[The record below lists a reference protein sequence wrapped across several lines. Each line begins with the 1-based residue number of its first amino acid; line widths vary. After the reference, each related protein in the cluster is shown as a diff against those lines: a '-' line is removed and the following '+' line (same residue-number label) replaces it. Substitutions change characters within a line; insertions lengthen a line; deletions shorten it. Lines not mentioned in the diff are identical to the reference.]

1 MSELVFFITGT
12 STGFG
17 RELTIALNEA
27 GHQVVASA
35 RNIDKIKDLG
45 ELPNVST
52 LQLDIGDKK
61 EIIEKKAQEAIDVY
75 GHVTH
80 LINNAG
86 YSAEGAFE
94 EASDD
99 EARQQFKVNFWGTV
113 NVTNAFLP
121 HFRSRKS
128 GFIATISSI
137 GGIVSF
143 PGIPWYCSSKFALE
157 GLFEALKTEVAHLG
171 IKVLLINPGCFATN
185 FLDPKNIKPPTNR
198 IEDYRPITDAM
209 TKNLRS
215 QHTNQLGDPKKG
227 AVRIIEALTGTG
239 MAKGRELPTRLLLGS
254 DSYQMTVVKGQ
265 NLVDSANEWKDVSVS
280 TDRTDKLFN

>member
-1 MSELVFFITGT
+1 MSDLVFFITGC
-12 STGFG
+12 SQGFG
-17 RELTIALNEA
+17 RELAIVLNEA
-27 GHQVVASA
+27 GHKVIASA

-45 ELPNVST
+45 ELANVST

-61 EIIEKKAQEAIDVY
+61 ENIEKKAQEAIGIHGY
-75 GHVTH
+75 VTH
-80 LINNAG
+80 LVNNAG

-94 EASDD
+94 EVSEN
-99 EARQQFKVNFWGTV
+99 EARLQFEVNVWGTI

-143 PGIPWYCSSKFALE
+143 PGVGWYCSTKFALE

-171 IKVLLINPGCFATN
+171 IKVLLINPGYFATN
-185 FLDPKNIKPPTNR
+185 FLARGTNIQPPKNRIDDYKPV
-198 IEDYRPITDAM
+198 TDVM
-209 TKNLRS
+209 TKNLVE

-227 AVRIIEALTGTG
+227 ALRIIEVLTNTG

-254 DSYQMTVVKGQ
+254 DALQLANAKGE
-265 NLVDSANEWKDVSVS
+265 NLIESANEWRDVSVS
-280 TDRTDKLFN
+280 TDRTN

>member
-1 MSELVFFITGT
+1 MSDLVFFITGT

-27 GHQVVASA
+27 GHKVIASA

-45 ELPNVST
+45 ELANVST

-61 EIIEKKAQEAIDVY
+61 ENIEKKAQEAIGIHGY
-75 GHVTH
+75 VTH
-80 LINNAG
+80 LVNNAG

-94 EASDD
+94 EVSEN
-99 EARQQFKVNFWGTV
+99 EARLQFEVNVWGTI

-128 GFIATISSI
+128 GFIATISSLV
-137 GGIVSF
+137 GIVSF
-143 PGIPWYCSSKFALE
+143 PGLPWYCSTKFALE
-157 GLFEALKTEVAHLG
+157 GLFEALKAEVAHLG
-171 IKVLLINPGCFATN
+171 IKVLLINPGYFATN
-185 FLDPKNIKPPTNR
+185 FLDPNNIKPPTNR
-198 IEDYRPITDAM
+198 IDDYKPITDAM
-209 TKNLRS
+209 TKNLRN

-254 DSYQMTVVKGQ
+254 DSYQLAIGKGQ
-265 NLVDSANEWKDVSVS
+265 NLVDSANEWKDVSIS
-280 TDRTDKLFN
+280 TDRTDK

>member
-1 MSELVFFITGT
+1 MSDLVFFITGC
-12 STGFG
+12 SQGFG
-17 RELTIALNEA
+17 RELAIVLNEA
-27 GHQVVASA
+27 GHKVIASA

-45 ELPNVST
+45 ELANVST

-61 EIIEKKAQEAIDVY
+61 ETIEKKAQEAIGIHGY
-75 GHVTH
+75 VTH
-80 LINNAG
+80 LVNNAG
-86 YSAEGAFE
+86 YALDGTFE
-94 EASDD
+94 EAESE
-99 EARQQFKVNFWGTV
+99 EARLQYEVNVWGTV

-143 PGIPWYCSSKFALE
+143 PGVGWYCSTKFALE

-171 IKVLLINPGCFATN
+171 IKVLLINPGYFATN
-185 FLDPKNIKPPTNR
+185 FLARGTNIQPPKNRIDDYKPV
-198 IEDYRPITDAM
+198 TDVM
-209 TKNLRS
+209 TKNLVE

-227 AVRIIEALTGTG
+227 ALRIIEVLTNTG

-254 DSYQMTVVKGQ
+254 DALQLANAKGE
-265 NLVDSANEWKDVSVS
+265 NLIESANEWRDVSVS
-280 TDRTDKLFN
+280 TDRTN

>member
-1 MSELVFFITGT
+1 MSDLVFFITGT

-17 RELTIALNEA
+17 RELTVALNEA
-27 GHQVVASA
+27 GHKVIASA
-35 RNIDKIKDLG
+35 RNIDKIKVLG

-61 EIIEKKAQEAIDVY
+61 EIIEERAQEAIDAY

-94 EASDD
+94 EVSEN
-99 EARQQFKVNFWGTV
+99 EARQQFEVNFWGTV

-137 GGIVSF
+137 GGIISF
-143 PGIPWYCSSKFALE
+143 PGAGWYCSTKFALE
-157 GLFEALKTEVAHLG
+157 GSFEALKTEVAHLG
-171 IKVLLINPGCFATN
+171 IKVMLINPGYFATN
-185 FLDPKNIKPPTNR
+185 FLARGTNIQPPKNRIDDYKPV
-198 IEDYRPITDAM
+198 TDVM
-209 TKNLRS
+209 TKNLVE

-227 AVRIIEALTGTG
+227 ALRIIEVLTNTG

-254 DSYQMTVVKGQ
+254 DALQLANAKGE
-265 NLVDSANEWKDVSVS
+265 NLIESANEWRDVSVS
-280 TDRTDKLFN
+280 TDRTN

>member
-1 MSELVFFITGT
+1 MSDLVFFITGC
-12 STGFG
+12 SQGFG
-17 RELTIALNEA
+17 RELAIVLNEA
-27 GHQVVASA
+27 GHKVIASA

-45 ELPNVST
+45 ELANVST

-61 EIIEKKAQEAIDVY
+61 ENIEKKVQEAIGIHGY
-75 GHVTH
+75 VTH
-80 LINNAG
+80 LVNNAG

-94 EASDD
+94 EVSEN
-99 EARQQFKVNFWGTV
+99 EARLQFEVNVWGTI

-143 PGIPWYCSSKFALE
+143 PGVGWYCSTKFALE

-171 IKVLLINPGCFATN
+171 IKVLLINPGYFATN
-185 FLDPKNIKPPTNR
+185 FLARGTNIQPPKNRIDDYKPV
-198 IEDYRPITDAM
+198 TDVM
-209 TKNLRS
+209 TKNLVE

-227 AVRIIEALTGTG
+227 ALRIIEVLTNTG

-254 DSYQMTVVKGQ
+254 DALQLANAKGE
-265 NLVDSANEWKDVSVS
+265 NLIESANEWRDVSVS
-280 TDRTDKLFN
+280 TDRTN

>member
-1 MSELVFFITGT
+1 MSDLVFFITGT

-17 RELTIALNEA
+17 RELTVALNEA
-27 GHQVVASA
+27 GHKVIASA

-45 ELPNVST
+45 ELANVST

-61 EIIEKKAQEAIDVY
+61 ENIEKKAQEAIGIHGY
-75 GHVTH
+75 VTH
-80 LINNAG
+80 LVNNAG

-94 EASDD
+94 EVSEN
-99 EARQQFKVNFWGTV
+99 EARLQFEVNVWGTI

-143 PGIPWYCSSKFALE
+143 PGAGWYCSTKFALE

-171 IKVLLINPGCFATN
+171 IKVLLINPGYFATN
-185 FLDPKNIKPPTNR
+185 FLARGTNIQPPKNRIDDYKPV
-198 IEDYRPITDAM
+198 TDVM
-209 TKNLRS
+209 TKNLVE

-227 AVRIIEALTGTG
+227 ALRIIEVLTNTG

-254 DSYQMTVVKGQ
+254 DALQLANAKGE
-265 NLVDSANEWKDVSVS
+265 NLIESANEWRDVSVS
-280 TDRTDKLFN
+280 TDRTN

>member
-1 MSELVFFITGT
+1 MSDLVFFITGC
-12 STGFG
+12 SQGFG
-17 RELTIALNEA
+17 RELAIVLNEA
-27 GHQVVASA
+27 GHKVIASA

-45 ELPNVST
+45 ELANVST

-61 EIIEKKAQEAIDVY
+61 ENIEKKAQEAIGIHGY
-75 GHVTH
+75 VTH
-80 LINNAG
+80 LVNNAG
-86 YSAEGAFE
+86 YALDGTFE
-94 EASDD
+94 EAESE
-99 EARQQFKVNFWGTV
+99 EARLQYEVNVWGTV

-143 PGIPWYCSSKFALE
+143 PGVGWYCSTKFALE

-171 IKVLLINPGCFATN
+171 IKVLLINPGYFATN
-185 FLDPKNIKPPTNR
+185 FLARGTNIQPPKNRIDDYKPV
-198 IEDYRPITDAM
+198 TDVM
-209 TKNLRS
+209 TKNLVE

-227 AVRIIEALTGTG
+227 ALRIIEVLTNTG

-254 DSYQMTVVKGQ
+254 DALQLANAKGE
-265 NLVDSANEWKDVSVS
+265 NLIESANEWRDVSVS
-280 TDRTDKLFN
+280 TDRTN

>member
-1 MSELVFFITGT
+1 MSDLVFFITGT

-27 GHQVVASA
+27 GHKVIASA

-45 ELPNVST
+45 ELANVST

-61 EIIEKKAQEAIDVY
+61 ENIEKKAQEAIGIHGY
-75 GHVTH
+75 VTH
-80 LINNAG
+80 LVNNAG
-86 YSAEGAFE
+86 YALDGTFE
-94 EASDD
+94 EAESE
-99 EARQQFKVNFWGTV
+99 EARLQYEVNVWGTV

-143 PGIPWYCSSKFALE
+143 PGVGWYCSTKFALE

-171 IKVLLINPGCFATN
+171 IKVLLINPGYFATN
-185 FLDPKNIKPPTNR
+185 FLARGTNIQPPKNRIDDYKPV
-198 IEDYRPITDAM
+198 TDVM
-209 TKNLRS
+209 TKNLVE

-227 AVRIIEALTGTG
+227 ALRIIEVLTNTG

-254 DSYQMTVVKGQ
+254 DALQLANAKGE
-265 NLVDSANEWKDVSVS
+265 NLIESANEWRDVSVS
-280 TDRTDKLFN
+280 TDRTN

>member
-1 MSELVFFITGT
+1 MSDLVFFITGT

-27 GHQVVASA
+27 GHKVIASA

-45 ELPNVST
+45 ELANVST

-61 EIIEKKAQEAIDVY
+61 ETIEKKAQEAIGIHGY
-75 GHVTH
+75 VTH
-80 LINNAG
+80 LVNNAG
-86 YSAEGAFE
+86 YALDGTFE
-94 EASDD
+94 EAESE
-99 EARQQFKVNFWGTV
+99 EARLQYEVNVWGTV

-128 GFIATISSI
+128 GFIATISSLV
-137 GGIVSF
+137 GIVSF
-143 PGIPWYCSSKFALE
+143 PGLPWYCSTKFALE
-157 GLFEALKTEVAHLG
+157 GLFEALKAEVAHLG
-171 IKVLLINPGCFATN
+171 IKVLLINPGYFATN
-185 FLDPKNIKPPTNR
+185 FLDPNNIKPPTNR
-198 IEDYRPITDAM
+198 IDDYKPITDAM
-209 TKNLRS
+209 TKNLRN

-254 DSYQMTVVKGQ
+254 DSYQLAIGKGQ
-265 NLVDSANEWKDVSVS
+265 NLVDSANEWKDVSIS
-280 TDRTDKLFN
+280 TDRTDK

>member
-1 MSELVFFITGT
+1 MSDLVFFITGT

-27 GHQVVASA
+27 GHKVIASA

-45 ELPNVST
+45 ELANVST

-61 EIIEKKAQEAIDVY
+61 ENIEKKVQEAIGIHGY
-75 GHVTH
+75 VTH
-80 LINNAG
+80 LVNNAG

-94 EASDD
+94 EVSEN
-99 EARQQFKVNFWGTV
+99 EARLQFEVNVWGTI

-128 GFIATISSI
+128 GFIATISSLV
-137 GGIVSF
+137 GIVSF
-143 PGIPWYCSSKFALE
+143 PGLPWYCSTKFALE
-157 GLFEALKTEVAHLG
+157 GLFEALKAEVAHLG
-171 IKVLLINPGCFATN
+171 IKVLLINPGYFATN
-185 FLDPKNIKPPTNR
+185 FLDPNNIKPPTNR
-198 IEDYRPITDAM
+198 IDDYKPITDAM
-209 TKNLRS
+209 TKNLRN

-254 DSYQMTVVKGQ
+254 DSYQLAIGKGQ
-265 NLVDSANEWKDVSVS
+265 NLVDSANEWKDVSIS
-280 TDRTDKLFN
+280 TDRTDK

>member
-1 MSELVFFITGT
+1 MSDLVFFITGC
-12 STGFG
+12 SQGFG

-27 GHQVVASA
+27 GHQVIASA

-61 EIIEKKAQEAIDVY
+61 EIIEEKAQEAIDVY

-94 EASDD
+94 EVSDD
-99 EARQQFKVNFWGTV
+99 EAKRQFEVNFWGTV

-143 PGIPWYCSSKFALE
+143 PGVGWYCSTKFALE

-171 IKVLLINPGCFATN
+171 IKVLLINPGYFATN
-185 FLDPKNIKPPTNR
+185 FLARGTNIQPPKNRIDDYKPV
-198 IEDYRPITDAM
+198 TDVM
-209 TKNLRS
+209 TKNFEE
-215 QHTNQLGDPKKG
+215 QHTNQLGDPTKG
-227 AVRIIEALTGTG
+227 ALRIIEVLTNTG
-239 MAKGRELPTRLLLGS
+239 MAKDRELPTRLLLGS
-254 DSYQMTVVKGQ
+254 DALQFANAKGE
-265 NLVDSANEWKDVSVS
+265 NLIQSANEWRDVSVS
-280 TDRTDKLFN
+280 TDRTN

>member
-1 MSELVFFITGT
+1 MSDLVFFITGT

-27 GHQVVASA
+27 GHKVIASA

-45 ELPNVST
+45 ELANVST

-61 EIIEKKAQEAIDVY
+61 ENIEKKVQEAIGIHGY
-75 GHVTH
+75 VTH
-80 LINNAG
+80 LVNNAG

-94 EASDD
+94 EVSEN
-99 EARQQFKVNFWGTV
+99 EARLQFEVNVWGTI

-143 PGIPWYCSSKFALE
+143 PGVGWYCSTKFALE

-171 IKVLLINPGCFATN
+171 IKVLLINPGYFATN
-185 FLDPKNIKPPTNR
+185 FLARGTNIQPPKNRIDDYKPV
-198 IEDYRPITDAM
+198 TDVM
-209 TKNLRS
+209 TKNLVE

-227 AVRIIEALTGTG
+227 ALRIIEVLTNTG

-254 DSYQMTVVKGQ
+254 DALQLANAKGE
-265 NLVDSANEWKDVSVS
+265 NLIESANEWRDVSVS
-280 TDRTDKLFN
+280 TDRTN